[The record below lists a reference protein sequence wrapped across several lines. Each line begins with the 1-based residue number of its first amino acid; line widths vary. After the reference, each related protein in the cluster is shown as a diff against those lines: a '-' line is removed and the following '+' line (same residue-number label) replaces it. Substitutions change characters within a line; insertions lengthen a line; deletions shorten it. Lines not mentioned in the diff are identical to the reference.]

1 MISAK
6 QLLKTTVLG
15 TGLVCLIASS
25 AISVEAKEWTV
36 AERQAKL
43 MQDINTAQKNN
54 DLTAK
59 EAKKLRS
66 RLADVCRMKRKKKD
80 KADGVITEDA
90 RIDLEKDLNG
100 ISTDIKKLS
109 LEKRVQKPE

>member
-6 QLLKTTVLG
+6 QILKTTVLG
-15 TGLVCLIASS
+15 TGLVCLIATS

-36 AERQAKL
+36 AERQARL

-66 RLADVCRMKRKKKD
+66 RLADVCRLKRKKKN
-80 KADGVITEDA
+80 KADGVVTEDA
-90 RIDLEKDLNG
+90 RMDLEKDLNG
-100 ISTDIKKLS
+100 ISTDIKRLS
-109 LEKRVQKPE
+109 LEKRVQSPQ

>member
-6 QLLKTTVLG
+6 QLLKTTVWG
-15 TGLVCLIASS
+15 ACLVSLVAASVL
-25 AISVEAKEWTV
+25 SVNAKEWTV

-54 DLTAK
+54 ELTVK

-80 KADGVITEDA
+80 KSNGVITEDA
-90 RIDLEKDLNG
+90 RMDLEKDLNG

-109 LEKRVQKPE
+109 LEKRVQKPQ